1 MTREVLVIHG
11 GAGRLRPSL
20 LEERN
25 KLEEALRTALSNG
38 ERALASGNALDAV
51 EEAVK
56 TMEDSGVF
64 NAGRGAA
71 LNLLGEQELDAS
83 IMFGR
88 DLSFGAVA
96 SVKYTWNAV
105 SLARKVMER
114 TDHIMLVGSGA
125 DRFAEIL
132 GFEAKPQPT
141 QKLRERY
148 LELFEKLKTSSYDL
162 WRKNSDIA
170 RLFFS
175 DTVGAVA
182 LDREGNLAA
191 ATSTGGLWLKLP
203 GRVGDTPLPGA
214 GVYAENGVVAV
225 SATGIGEI
233 IARYLAAARVAFKV
247 KSGLGV
253 VQAVREVVDE
263 VTRLFSERNT
273 IGLIALDSQG
283 NIGMYSNCEVFL
295 RGYVIKGEK
304 PRVAVLANEELS

>member
-11 GAGRLRPSL
+11 GAGRFRPSI
-20 LEERN
+20 LEERD

-64 NAGRGAA
+64 NAGKGAA

-114 TDHIMLVGSGA
+114 TDHVLLVGSGA
-125 DRFAEIL
+125 DRLAEIL
-132 GFEAKPQPT
+132 GFEVKPPPPE
-141 QKLRERY
+141 KLRERY
-148 LELFEKLKTSSYDL
+148 LELSEKLKSSSYDL
-162 WRKNSDIA
+162 WRKNFEIA

-191 ATSTGGLWLKLP
+191 ATSTGGLWLKFP

-247 KSGLGV
+247 ESGLDV

-273 IGLIALDSQG
+273 IGLIALDPRG
-283 NIGMYSNCEVFL
+283 NIGMSSNCEVFL
-295 RGYVIKGEK
+295 RGYVVRGEQF
-304 PRVAVLANEELS
+304 RVAVLANEELS